1 MNVVRL
7 CWAQGKQPRRALI
20 VKKKDNIEAT
30 EVLIKMVE
38 WLQERNVEVLV
49 EPHVV
54 DEVSLPSVR
63 TWSESVHSFFLCY
76 MIGTL

>member
-1 MNVVRL
+1 
-7 CWAQGKQPRRALI
+7 
-20 VKKKDNIEAT
+20 
-30 EVLIKMVE
+30 MVE

-54 DEVSLPSVR
+54 NEVSLPCVR
-63 TWSESVHSFFLCY
+63 TWSESVRLFFLSY